1 MSEDGRAIAKAAT
14 SKNPIKNL
22 TSSMHVVPVMH
33 SAAEVHNS
41 FNYVLEGISAG
52 ENMQLGTFIM

>member
-22 TSSMHVVPVMH
+22 TRSMHVVPVMH

-41 FNYVLEGISAG
+41 FNYVLEDISAG
-52 ENMQLGTFIM
+52 ENM

>member
-14 SKNPIKNL
+14 SKKPINKL
-22 TSSMHVVPVMH
+22 TRSMHVVPVMH

-41 FNYVLEGISAG
+41 FNYVVEGTSAG
-52 ENMQLGTFIM
+52 ENI